1 LPISAQETVT
11 SYAHAVESVMLDD
24 VDRAVVHAL
33 QIDGRVPLRTIA
45 TVVGVSENTVARRY
59 QRLRSA
65 GVVRVVGVV
74 NGARL
79 GYTAW
84 TLRLQCTPDAAGAVA
99 GALAER
105 PDTSWVYLLSGGT
118 EISCNTQARNV
129 SDRDSLLLS
138 KLPRTRRVTSVS
150 AHSILRATVL
160 PSAWRGLYWLNVNQV
175 EELRPERPVD
185 DDTPIALDAGDQALL
200 DALSRDG
207 RTGYAELASITG
219 WSDSTVKRRMD
230 HLRRNGVLSY
240 LLDVPVAALGYHA
253 EARLWMNVRPSRLV
267 ATAETLATHPEVSFA
282 AITTGPTNLIAA
294 VNCRDNADLYRY
306 LTERVST
313 LDAVASMETA
323 PVIRTVKRAGAL
335 LPA

>member
-1 LPISAQETVT
+1 
-11 SYAHAVESVMLDD
+11 MLDD
-24 VDRAVVHAL
+24 VDRAVAHAL

-45 TVVGVSENTVARRY
+45 SVIGVSENTVARRY

-65 GVVRVVGVV
+65 GVLRVVGVV

-84 TLRLQCTPDAAGAVA
+84 TLRLQCTPDAACAVA
-99 GALAER
+99 TALAER
-105 PDTSWVYLLSGGT
+105 PDTSRVYLLSGGT
-118 EISCNTQARNV
+118 EISCDTQARNTT
-129 SDRDSLLLS
+129 LLLS

-150 AHSILRATVL
+150 AHSILRATVV
-160 PSAWRGLYWLNVNQV
+160 PAAWPGLHWLNVNQV
-175 EELRPERPVD
+175 EQLRPEPPVQ
-185 DDTPIALDAGDQALL
+185 DDTPITLDAGDQALL

-219 WSDSTVKRRMD
+219 WSDSTVKRRLD

-240 LLDVPVAALGYHA
+240 VLDVPPAALGFRA

-267 ATAETLATHPEVSFA
+267 ATAETLATHREVSFVA
-282 AITTGPTNLIAA
+282 VTTGPANLIAA

-306 LTERVST
+306 LTERVSA
-313 LDAVASMETA
+313 LDSITSVETA